1 MNYRYRLATLEDAE
15 QIAPLWV
22 ESAAERQEID
32 PSMRVKPNFDFN
44 AYIRHQLAKP
54 LTYAWVLEVEGAI
67 ASCLIIYFSEP
78 SFLPYPSHLHPRN
91 L

>member
-44 AYIRHQLAKP
+44 A
-54 LTYAWVLEVEGAI
+54 
-67 ASCLIIYFSEP
+67 
-78 SFLPYPSHLHPRN
+78 
-91 L
+91 